1 MGRESSI
8 TYVQVAAIADAMK
21 AAGAN
26 PTSRAVRER
35 LGNIGSMGT
44 INKLLQT
51 WKTGEEHAVN
61 ASLTLPAPLQ
71 RAILEFLAQELAAST
86 ATIEAELVDQ
96 LQEAADLA
104 TENEAQAKELD
115 ANAEALHAARN
126 ELAILQGRILQ
137 VEAESL
143 TTQTQLDNERRAAE
157 AVRAELTKARHQLEV
172 VPRIEAELVAL
183 RNEAASEHAG
193 RVAAEQQAAV
203 LTARLDAADTRAG
216 DIEAR
221 EKTALARIVELE
233 RQLSGATR
241 ELANANLSVQG
252 CQARL
257 ESASRELE
265 SSRKLSADA
274 RANERKATEEAA
286 ELRGMLLSDRTA
298 LADVRAQ
305 LAKVLAQGDAKT

>member
-21 AAGAN
+21 AAGSN

-71 RAILEFLAQELAAST
+71 RAIIEFLTQELASST
-86 ATIEAELVDQ
+86 ATIEAELLDQ
-96 LQEAADLA
+96 TQEAADLA
-104 TENEAQAKELD
+104 TENELQAAALD
-115 ANAEALHAARN
+115 ANAETLRGVRS

-157 AVRAELTKARHQLEV
+157 ALRAELATARHQLEV

-183 RNEAASEHAG
+183 RNEAASERAG
-193 RVAAEQQAAV
+193 RVAAEQQVAV
-203 LTARLDAADTRAG
+203 LFARLDAADTRAG
-216 DIEAR
+216 DIGAR